1 MSDLRTYDVPD
12 EVDPDG
18 WTLEVTG
25 AVSRQ
30 LRLGRTDLA
39 QFPVVT
45 ITDDFA
51 CLEGW
56 TATDLSWRGVRVRS
70 VLERA
75 TPTVDDGFV
84 LARAMD
90 GVYGCSFPLDRVS
103 EALSAFGLDG
113 EALPAEHGGPARLV
127 PTDDGADCWESVKW
141 VTALEV
147 HESDPSADDTAEEI
161 ATARL

>member
-1 MSDLRTYDVPD
+1 MTELPTYDVPD
-12 EVDPDG
+12 EVDPDD
-18 WTLEVTG
+18 WALQVTG
-25 AVSRQ
+25 AVSRP
-30 LRLGRTDLA
+30 LRVDETDLET
-39 QFPVVT
+39 FPVET

-75 TPTVDDGFV
+75 IPTVDDGYV

-90 GVYGCSFPLDRVS
+90 GDYGCSFPLDRVS
-103 EALSAFGLDG
+103 DALIAFGLDG
-113 EALPAEHGGPARLV
+113 EPLPPEHGGPARLV

-141 VTALEV
+141 VSAMEV
-147 HESDPSADDTAEEI
+147 HQAEPSAEDTAEEI